1 MFPAPFRYLRAA
13 SLDDAVGLLAE
24 NEDAKLLAGGQSLI
38 PLMKLRLAFPEVVVD
53 VGGLADLKYVRA
65 EEQEVAIGALTR
77 FCDLVRSDVIARECP
92 AVGYVASMVG
102 DAQVRHRGTIG
113 GSLAHADPA
122 SDLPGLLVAL
132 EASVVA
138 VSAQGQRVIP
148 ATGFFE
154 AFLTSALS
162 DDEVVTEIRV
172 PRGIARFR
180 YEKFTRRAQEWAVLG
195 VATIRDDRTG
205 NTRVGLVNAGP
216 TPLRAAHVE
225 AAVAAH
231 ESPRAAALEV
241 VHDIQ
246 PSADAV
252 ASVEY
257 RRHLAVAL
265 VERTLRQIEKSA

>member
-53 VGGLADLKYVRA
+53 VGGLADLKYVRVDG
-65 EEQEVAIGALTR
+65 QEVAIGALTR
-77 FCDLVRSDVIARECP
+77 FCDLVRSDVIERECP

-132 EASVVA
+132 EASIVA
-138 VSAQGQRVIP
+138 VSARGQRVIP

-162 DDEVVTEIRV
+162 DDEVVTEIRI

-195 VATIRDDRTG
+195 VVTIRDDRTG

-241 VHDIQ
+241 VHDMQ